1 MTAYDR
7 KIVSIT
13 ASVASKITLEVDVDG
28 TGVWMPYRKFS
39 VIPDE
44 DVIHE
49 FPEGFSAYWVRAIS
63 DTDCTVTVQFEYR

>member
-13 ASVASKITLEVDVDG
+13 TSVKSEITLQVDVDG
-28 TGVWMPYRKFS
+28 TGVWMPYKTFKAS
-39 VIPDE
+39 PDE

-49 FPEGFSAYWVRAIS
+49 FPEGFSAYWIRAVS
-63 DTDCTVTVQFEYR
+63 DKDCKATVQFEYR